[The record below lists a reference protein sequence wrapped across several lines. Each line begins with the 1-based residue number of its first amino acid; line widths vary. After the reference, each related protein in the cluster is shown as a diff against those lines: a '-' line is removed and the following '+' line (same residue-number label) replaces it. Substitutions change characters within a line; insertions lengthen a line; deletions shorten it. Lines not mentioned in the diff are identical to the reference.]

1 MDTEDLLRMKV
12 SSDYEIVPYADC
24 DVFILRVPG
33 GWIYNWHGDS
43 DIFVQEPKDSQQTKM
58 LKQFLIRKE
67 LHESYGKILTAKQD
81 LIQDLESKLRDSGL
95 ECSKLRR
102 KVETLENI
110 VINKGGD

>member
-1 MDTEDLLRMKV
+1 MDLNDLINMPLH
-12 SSDYEIVPYADC
+12 SSDHASEDVPI
-24 DVFILRVPG
+24 FRVPG
-33 GWIYNWHGDS
+33 GWIYSWDRTY
-43 DIFVQEPKDSQQTKM
+43 DTFVPEPKDSQQ
-58 LKQFLIRKE
+58 IRKE